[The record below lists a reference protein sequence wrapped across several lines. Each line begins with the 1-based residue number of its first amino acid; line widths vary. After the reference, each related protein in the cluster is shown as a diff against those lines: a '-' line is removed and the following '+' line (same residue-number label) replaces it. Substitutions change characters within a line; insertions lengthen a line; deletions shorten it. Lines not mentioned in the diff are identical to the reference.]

1 MVCLSPTGG
10 ICCLADISSV
20 SPSLEQA
27 VLSGCQR
34 IFFSPL
40 IKILIRS
47 SYLQVFLFRVLHSPL
62 IKDIQQCLGDF

>member
-20 SPSLEQA
+20 SPSSEQA

-40 IKILIRS
+40 T
-47 SYLQVFLFRVLHSPL
+47 Y
-62 IKDIQQCLGDF
+62 